1 MRKIKNTSLKKQ
13 IIRSL
18 TLFLISVI
26 VVIGVL
32 SISNIYN
39 AKIDSIKFNQNLVL
53 KQVNDRVDSL
63 INNIEYLSIYI
74 ENKIELKN
82 RNIAFNN
89 ILETN
94 KDISSILILN
104 NNGILEEIYVKNKEK
119 QNIYKGFDYS
129 NKEYYKKLKD
139 KKNYWSNVFL
149 SSLDETPTISYSFK
163 IKNKIGVILID
174 LTEISNFILK
184 FKNQDDSYMVRIFD
198 RNGVLIMDPTN
209 IQLVLQ
215 RFNASSSEIFTKL
228 IDIKEVNE
236 EAIYYSILD
245 NEEQYG
251 AYLKNEK
258 TNWNIVV
265 RENYNNILK
274 SLNNIIFL
282 YMGSMFLFMIL
293 GIYLAFKISKNIFS
307 SFNKIHAVTSKIAY
321 GDYETKIEGSD
332 FQEFNKLLDSF
343 YKMQI
348 EIDKREESLEKS
360 LNSFKSLFNST
371 MECVV
376 LSKGHEIV
384 DVNDVT
390 VKLFG
395 FKSKNDAIGKNVL
408 DYIVDDYKEL
418 VSENFKKNVNVP
430 YEVEFI
436 KEEGEIFHAL
446 VQGKFLELDNEKIRV
461 SALIDI
467 TELKNKDRLLYQQT
481 KMASMGEMIGNIA
494 HQWRQPLNVIS
505 TSASSVK
512 LEKEFGVLDDK
523 QLGESMDM
531 IVQNALYL
539 SKTIDDFRNFFQT
552 DKSLEIFEVRTV
564 VEKAL
569 KLIQASIKNHNIIIK
584 KSFLDEMFS
593 VEGYPN
599 EFIQVLINMFNNS
612 KDAFIS
618 NQIQHRVIEIKE
630 ELYDDCYKLR
640 IVDNA
645 GGIPDNILY
654 KIFDPY
660 FTTKHKSQGTGIGL
674 YMSHQ
679 IITDHM
685 KGNLYVKNINY
696 KYENT
701 NYRGCSF
708 TIKLPRESAH
718 NYIYEI

>member
-1 MRKIKNTSLKKQ
+1 MKNSSFKKQ
-13 IIRSL
+13 IIQSL
-18 TLFLISVI
+18 ALFIISVI
-26 VVIGVL
+26 VAIGVL
-32 SISNIYN
+32 SILNIYN
-39 AKIDSIKFNQNLVL
+39 TKIDSIKFNQSLVL

-63 INNIEYLSIYI
+63 IDQIEYLANYI
-74 ENKIELKN
+74 ENKTGLKN
-82 RNIAFNN
+82 SNIAFNN

-94 KDISSILILN
+94 KDISSILILD
-104 NNGILEEIYVKNKEK
+104 NNGILEEIHLKNKYK

-129 NKEYYKKLKD
+129 KKEYFKKLKD
-139 KKNYWSNVFL
+139 KKSYWSNVFL
-149 SSLDETPTISYSFK
+149 SSLDETPTISYSFR
-163 IKNKIGVILID
+163 IKDKIGVILIN
-174 LTEISNFILK
+174 LSEISNFILK
-184 FKNQDDSYMVRIFD
+184 FKNQDDSYMVRVFD

-209 IQLVLQ
+209 MQLVLQ
-215 RFNASSSEIFTKL
+215 RFNASSSEVYTKL
-228 IDIKEVNE
+228 INMKNVNE
-236 EAIYYSILD
+236 DKIYYSILD
-245 NEEQYG
+245 NEEQFGSYI
-251 AYLKNEK
+251 KNDK

-265 RENYNNILK
+265 RENYSNILK

-282 YMGSMFLFMIL
+282 YMALIFLFMFF
-293 GIYLAFKISKNIFS
+293 GIYLTFKISKKIFS
-307 SFNKIHAVTSKIAY
+307 SFDKIYTVTSKIAN
-321 GDYETKIEGSD
+321 GDYETKVEDSE

-343 YKMQI
+343 YKMQT
-348 EIDKREESLEKS
+348 EIDKREDSLEKS

-376 LSKGHEIV
+376 LSKGQYIV

-395 FKSKNDAIGKNVL
+395 FKSKNDAIGRNVL

-418 VSENFKKNVNVP
+418 VAENFKKNVNVP

-436 KEEGEIFHAL
+436 KEDGDIFHSL
-446 VQGKFLELDNEKIRV
+446 VQGKFLELDNEQVRV

-512 LEKEFGVLDDK
+512 LEKEFGILDDK
-523 QLGESMDM
+523 QLNDSMDM

-539 SKTIDDFRNFFQT
+539 SRTIDDFRNFFQT
-552 DKSLEIFEVRTV
+552 DKSLEVFEVKTV

-569 KLIQASIKNHNIIIK
+569 KLIQSSIKNHNIIIK
-584 KSFLDEMFS
+584 KSFLEEAFT

-599 EFIQVLINMFNNS
+599 EFMQVLINMFNNS
-612 KDAFIS
+612 KDAFLS
-618 NQIQHRVIEIKE
+618 NQIQCRVIEIKE

-685 KGNLYVKNINY
+685 KGNLYVKNVNF
-696 KYENT
+696 KYENI

-718 NYIYEI
+718 NYTYEI